1 MSMAFFSF
9 GTGVLDQARENL
21 QAQRDAKTEAEKL
34 AAEQENKKELIK
46 LQGKN
51 AINVAKYNAGKVNSS
66 NYKTFGNPED
76 ANHLRVDT
84 REGQAA
90 YSLLS
95 LTGNP
100 GKVKHY
106 LNDSSTRQR
115 MIAVIAQTATKLQL
129 ASETDHRD
137 GIDPLLFLQRNNV
150 RPDNPVLQV
159 LMGMRANE
167 QKQDANNNP
176 LPNKVNK
183 LVNDLAS
190 TSNIDEQGKA
200 TPAAKKLAKR
210 AVTKHNL
217 DPDSS
222 EAIVGKNKTFVKA
235 LTNRYA
241 LDTKSLEHAKRVIFS
256 PAGLGVEKKYTI
268 STTGEEVIHRYLDPQ
283 KIKRQVDIVADTN
296 LLYHKRTPGY
306 LGKFIKPRER
316 LIDKGDKIF
325 RDKRRE
331 KMADSGLSAKAG
343 LITIDKLITRAAQFG
358 TGSSIVSGISSL
370 LGDAHT
376 TVNEI
381 GKMIVNARSRV
392 GQNRGIERGV
402 YNTLVSVQKR
412 YTDANKA
419 YQKDT
424 GNAEKKRAVIAAEMS
439 VLETMLAYQVTSA
452 LQGGTGGRTISDQD
466 VKYALKL
473 FTGIFDSSKQ
483 RLSKLAMIRSMLNRV
498 AVKSDM
504 WNLIRPGKN
513 VSYIR
518 AVDRMLEVLDY
529 GGEYNLDNFT
539 NKIEDNFTKR
549 MNPSLSMYNLRQV
562 TFKTLMS
569 ILQSTENT
577 KYGDASK
584 YVDNLQAWYKN
595 RLNANPKMNALPRGN
610 ITVITNDDHVLDD
623 HDFENKYRFVD
634 AQKFSLI
641 TNAFVDYYKTGDKK
655 RFNRIIKEQG
665 PLIAYDLFSKSEV
678 ELIPTLKKIGDKE
691 HIHYF
696 SSGKSE
702 VDSTPET
709 KGIKSGASPFFTSAF
724 NFLMDKTHAPLEKVN
739 RNLTLYEA
747 VLRARGYDFDDKK
760 TTDDIVKRITDIWNP
775 KDKTNEIK
783 IRQRLARNFKAY
795 LTETKGDSSGFRHI
809 PFKTRVGQQL
819 VELNPDQMDVM
830 NSIIEYFQTDD
841 LDTGRSKVLSEGQMN
856 WISATLATAFRES
869 SFRTDAIGDSG
880 NSLGLFQIFMDKHKY
895 LKEDIGYGSDKVSS
909 NTTPSAAQTLTSN
922 GQNNVKSL
930 FTQKKKVVKRP
941 DSIARRGKPLP
952 AISEAERK
960 QIEQDYIREKEKEN
974 SVSRELPIIY

>member
-1 MSMAFFSF
+1 MAFFSF

-190 TSNIDEQGKA
+190 TSYIDDQGKA

-296 LLYHKRTPGY
+296 LL
-306 LGKFIKPRER
+306 
-316 LIDKGDKIF
+316 
-325 RDKRRE
+325 
-331 KMADSGLSAKAG
+331 
-343 LITIDKLITRAAQFG
+343 
-358 TGSSIVSGISSL
+358 
-370 LGDAHT
+370 
-376 TVNEI
+376 
-381 GKMIVNARSRV
+381 
-392 GQNRGIERGV
+392 
-402 YNTLVSVQKR
+402 
-412 YTDANKA
+412 
-419 YQKDT
+419 
-424 GNAEKKRAVIAAEMS
+424 
-439 VLETMLAYQVTSA
+439 
-452 LQGGTGGRTISDQD
+452 
-466 VKYALKL
+466 
-473 FTGIFDSSKQ
+473 
-483 RLSKLAMIRSMLNRV
+483 
-498 AVKSDM
+498 
-504 WNLIRPGKN
+504 
-513 VSYIR
+513 
-518 AVDRMLEVLDY
+518 
-529 GGEYNLDNFT
+529 
-539 NKIEDNFTKR
+539 
-549 MNPSLSMYNLRQV
+549 
-562 TFKTLMS
+562 
-569 ILQSTENT
+569 
-577 KYGDASK
+577 
-584 YVDNLQAWYKN
+584 
-595 RLNANPKMNALPRGN
+595 
-610 ITVITNDDHVLDD
+610 
-623 HDFENKYRFVD
+623 
-634 AQKFSLI
+634 
-641 TNAFVDYYKTGDKK
+641 
-655 RFNRIIKEQG
+655 
-665 PLIAYDLFSKSEV
+665 
-678 ELIPTLKKIGDKE
+678 
-691 HIHYF
+691 
-696 SSGKSE
+696 
-702 VDSTPET
+702 
-709 KGIKSGASPFFTSAF
+709 
-724 NFLMDKTHAPLEKVN
+724 
-739 RNLTLYEA
+739 
-747 VLRARGYDFDDKK
+747 
-760 TTDDIVKRITDIWNP
+760 
-775 KDKTNEIK
+775 
-783 IRQRLARNFKAY
+783 
-795 LTETKGDSSGFRHI
+795 
-809 PFKTRVGQQL
+809 
-819 VELNPDQMDVM
+819 
-830 NSIIEYFQTDD
+830 
-841 LDTGRSKVLSEGQMN
+841 
-856 WISATLATAFRES
+856 
-869 SFRTDAIGDSG
+869 
-880 NSLGLFQIFMDKHKY
+880 
-895 LKEDIGYGSDKVSS
+895 
-909 NTTPSAAQTLTSN
+909 
-922 GQNNVKSL
+922 
-930 FTQKKKVVKRP
+930 
-941 DSIARRGKPLP
+941 
-952 AISEAERK
+952 
-960 QIEQDYIREKEKEN
+960 
-974 SVSRELPIIY
+974 